1 MLSVVASRSLSVD
14 SRGMSWIRTFL
25 TELHALEWIGILVAR
40 LAVGLLFFLS
50 GRSKLFVPEQRE
62 QMRET
67 LVAAHVPFPEFNTLL
82 VSTVEFVF
90 GLFLILG
97 ALTPI
102 TCAMLGCV
110 MIMAIATIAIRNI
123 KATSPLGW
131 LSEFLY
137 LPEVLYLVIL
147 FWLFLSGPGWFSID
161 HLILSHL

>member
-1 MLSVVASRSLSVD
+1 
-14 SRGMSWIRTFL
+14 MSFVRTFL
-25 TELHALEWIGILVAR
+25 TELHAWEWIGILVAR
-40 LAVGLLFFLS
+40 LAVGSLSFLS
-50 GRSKLFVPEQRE
+50 GRGKLFVPERRE

-67 LVAAHVPFPEFNTLL
+67 LVAARIPFPEFNTLL

-102 TCAMLGCV
+102 TCTMLGCV
-110 MIMAIATIAIRNI
+110 MIVAIATIAIRNI

-147 FWLFLSGPGWFSID
+147 FWLFLSGPGWFSIY

>member
-1 MLSVVASRSLSVD
+1 
-14 SRGMSWIRTFL
+14 MSWVRVFI
-25 TELHALEWIGILVAR
+25 TELHPWEWIGILIAR

-50 GRSKLFVPEQRE
+50 GRGKLFVPERRE
-62 QMRET
+62 QIRQT
-67 LVAAHVPFPEFNTLL
+67 LRQARVPFPELNAAF

-102 TCAMLGCV
+102 TCVMLGCV
-110 MIMAIATIAIRNI
+110 MIAAIATTAIRSI
-123 KATSPLGW
+123 KAPSLLNW

-147 FWLFLSGPGWFSID
+147 FWLFLSGPGWFSAD
-161 HLILSHL
+161 YLILRRN

>member
-1 MLSVVASRSLSVD
+1 
-14 SRGMSWIRTFL
+14 MSWVRTFL

-50 GRSKLFVPEQRE
+50 GRGKLFVPERRE

-67 LVAAHVPFPEFNTLL
+67 LVAARVPFPEFNTLL

-102 TCAMLGCV
+102 TCAMLGCL
-110 MIMAIATIAIRNI
+110 MIVAIATTAIRSI
-123 KATSPLGW
+123 KTSSLLNW

-147 FWLFLSGPGWFSID
+147 FWLFLSGPGWFSAD
-161 HLILSHL
+161 YLILRRN